1 MFPHSLCAPL
11 LSHVWLFVTSW
22 TIDHQALLSMEFS
35 RQEYWSGLPFS
46 SPGALPNPGIESVS
60 IESPHWQADS
70 LPPVLP
76 GKPFMEHRLVVIYIN
91 LFPVTLYL
99 IQAIGSL
106 WGYTVWVGVGWEEA
120 VGSLDWRLGFWSALS
135 SVQSL
140 SHVQLFVTLWTA
152 VCHTSLSITN
162 SWS

>member
-1 MFPHSLCAPL
+1 
-11 LSHVWLFVTSW
+11 
-22 TIDHQALLSMEFS
+22 MEFS

-120 VGSLDWRLGFWSALS
+120 VGSLD
-135 SVQSL
+135 
-140 SHVQLFVTLWTA
+140 
-152 VCHTSLSITN
+152 
-162 SWS
+162 